1 MALPKVG
8 VEAVIEGMAS
18 FDADSKKV
26 NKAFTDMDDGSTK
39 LGKGAT
45 GLSTHLTTLGAS
57 ILKIGVV
64 AGGAAL
70 VGVTALAGG
79 LATFAAGGIKQ
90 AIDLDQQVANIAAT
104 MGATKETA
112 GTLKDELKGL
122 ALDLSLNPNLTVDV
136 TQAGQ
141 AIEVLAANGALA
153 TDEFGKLTEASKD
166 LAVQTVAL
174 ANATG
179 SDFTT
184 AATIA
189 TDAANIFGLEVDEIG
204 KVVDG
209 AAGIMNASKF
219 DANDYSLALANVGPI
234 AAGMGISLEDVN
246 TVLAGTASSFSSG
259 SDAGT
264 SFKTLLQRLANP
276 TKEVRAEMEKYG
288 ISIFDADGNMRD
300 MTGIA
305 ADLNKVFFGT
315 STITSEVGG
324 ATKEQAAAAATA
336 SKNMGDLTR
345 DIGLNN
351 EKLVTAQQELAKLIV
366 KHGEDSTIVQR
377 KRQSIQG
384 LTNTITDQNEKL
396 TGYQSAISL
405 VDNAQVQTITS
416 TQQLTEAQRAQLAAT
431 LGGADGAR
439 ILLGLAG
446 MTSAEFDTLSES
458 VNRSGQGLEAAA
470 LRVDTVKGAM
480 DIFKGVLQAI
490 QIQVGDQFLPL
501 IKEMAVQFTQFA
513 TQNGPM
519 IVDFFG
525 RVADSIAQTIAK
537 GQELFAAFQSGG
549 TGGLLVALGMT
560 PETLALIQAT
570 FDSIVQKFTTFQQV
584 YAQFG
589 AMSAGI
595 SLLSIL
601 GLSSE
606 NIALITTSV
615 QAVIDSFNALA
626 DWWLVTWPVVQASA
640 LTGWEILKGIFAGF
654 QTALGPILT
663 QLNTQFTQIF
673 TQLGTTIASFGL
685 EWSDVWTALWTAT
698 KIVAAGIGAVILGV
712 IGVVV
717 GLATGIA
724 EAVSAAITMFQNLA
738 TSVSGIFVGL
748 TGIVVGFNQT
758 LTALFAGDWP
768 KMWEGV
774 KITLQGFGTFFLSLF
789 TGMIAVATGSLDIIT
804 GAISGFV
811 TGIIGFFQ
819 GMYNQ
824 LVGSSIVPDLMNAI
838 VKFFAALPQRILSV
852 LGDLKTKVTEPFIEL
867 GDTITE
873 KVGSAFTFM
882 IDEVLP
888 LFAEG
893 FDFVTEGVKN
903 FISSIREAAST
914 LTSMVVPDWLQRHSP
929 PPMATAFEMIAG
941 AADVANKA
949 VSGMLDSLAS
959 NKWGEVQREVLDL
972 VDDLQDEGFYAAKG
986 FGKSTGFAIKQAFI
1000 RAFTQNFQ
1008 GILTGS
1014 ISGSALEALTK
1025 AQAGAYAERVSGDF
1039 DKIVRQAREM
1049 GGKLLQDLKQELLES
1064 LPSAAGGLSGL
1075 AGQFAEFSQSQVDER
1090 MELIE
1095 RQRKFLESDE
1105 EIFKLGHFTQ
1115 NRLQVQ
1121 KHINIQ
1127 LREQAEH
1134 EKQITKQKEAQQKL
1148 GFLQAQV
1155 DLIKIGRE
1163 LGGNVFRG
1171 ITFGL
1176 GASAEDLLKATNNV
1190 VEAMISQID
1199 TTLGIASDSKVMIR
1213 KFRDDVGGGMIAGLM
1228 QVKPMLAGVVA
1239 PMLSPMVAG
1248 PLSPAM
1254 AGAMNSNSYS
1264 TTNNFNVGGNSIS
1277 NGMQAAE
1284 FEARVLQVI
1293 RRNL

>member
-153 TDEFGKLTEASKD
+153 TDEFGKLTQGSKD

-179 SDFTT
+179 SDFGT

-189 TDAANIFGLEVDEIG
+189 TDAANIFGLEVDEMG
-204 KVVDG
+204 KAVDG

-219 DANDYSLALANVGPI
+219 NANDYQLALS
-234 AAGMGISLEDVN
+234 AGGAVTAGFGVSLEEFN
-246 TVLAGTASSFSSG
+246 TVMAGTASVFASG

-264 SFKTLLQRLANP
+264 SFKTLMQRLANP
-276 TKEVRAEMEKYG
+276 TDEAKGLMDELG
-288 ISIFDADGNMRD
+288 ISLFDAEGNFRGMD
-300 MTGIA
+300 IVVGQLNTAFGGMTDA
-305 ADLNKVFFGT
+305 QK
-315 STITSEVGG
+315 
-324 ATKEQAAAAATA
+324 ATTA
-336 SKNMGDLTR
+336 S
-345 DIGLNN
+345 I
-351 EKLVTAQQELAKLIV
+351 I
-366 KHGEDSTIVQR
+366 
-377 KRQSIQG
+377 
-384 LTNTITDQNEKL
+384 
-396 TGYQSAISL
+396 
-405 VDNAQVQTITS
+405 
-416 TQQLTEAQRAQLAAT
+416 
-431 LGGADGAR
+431 GGADASR
-439 ILLGLAG
+439 ILLALSGQN
-446 MTSAEFDTLSES
+446 AEGFNVLSES
-458 VNRSGQGLEAAA
+458 VNRSGQGMEAAA

-819 GMYNQ
+819 GMYDQ

-914 LTSMVVPDWLQRHSP
+914 LTSMVVPDWLQMHSP